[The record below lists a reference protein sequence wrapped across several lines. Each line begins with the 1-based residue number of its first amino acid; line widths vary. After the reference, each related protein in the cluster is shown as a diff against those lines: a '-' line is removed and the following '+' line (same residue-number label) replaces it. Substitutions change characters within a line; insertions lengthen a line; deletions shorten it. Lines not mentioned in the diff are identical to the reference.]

1 MTLVRVPQT
10 LYHATYAPLVNSI
23 LKNGLGGRRQP
34 MWEDSVEGVVYMAT
48 DASIAESYAETSD
61 IAYDRF
67 DDVDIVIFEIDTN
80 YLNLD
85 KLSLDRNVLENDGS
99 TFEYNGIIPIG
110 ALTLLGEDKPL
121 RRNPSIGTSL
131 RSIVLAMG
139 IGYLLAKK

>member
-1 MTLVRVPQT
+1 
-10 LYHATYAPLVNSI
+10 
-23 LKNGLGGRRQP
+23 